1 MLRARLPGPYED
13 RVGPVVLT
21 ALLIVSIVVN
31 MSMKMID
38 IFDAKRT
45 SSSSWVDEWMNVD
58 VDTHQSPS
66 DAHWSNPHPPPHDT
80 ETGRAPI
87 VAPSMKGALK
97 HPVMVHA
104 SGPV

>member
-21 ALLIVSIVVN
+21 ALLIVSILVN

-45 SSSSWVDEWMNVD
+45 YVVDMSIFHTWRNLYGPW
-58 VDTHQSPS
+58 SPS
-66 DAHWSNPHPPPHDT
+66 YAHWINSPPTHTHTQYRDRQGANRGAVH
-80 ETGRAPI
+80 EGRN
-87 VAPSMKGALK
+87 
-97 HPVMVHA
+97 
-104 SGPV
+104 